1 MSDMEYSFS
10 RVLVLMAYNDL
21 IYKVSFWVLSY
32 VNLFTKNLKGNKI
45 VPKLV
50 LDAVGTVFLLFSRE
64 KHF

>member
-1 MSDMEYSFS
+1 MEYSFS

>member
-1 MSDMEYSFS
+1 SDMEYSFS